1 MQDRLFEF
9 LQRDKKVELLIVK
22 DDKDAKKA
30 QDVCD
35 FLGFNSFTLSDFRAV
50 SGDDLRSYQ
59 EELNHLL
66 MALNNFY
73 RSRKAILISPIR
85 TIIHKLPIE
94 RLFTQEKLS
103 FGDRIDINSFKEKLL
118 YLGYTFVDIVEQRG
132 EVSFHQNIFDI
143 FPIDA
148 ENPYRISL
156 LDNEIES
163 IKEFIIET
171 QKSLPRELEEVRIIP
186 ALFSLSREEY
196 QQISKECR
204 EGKSNSFFKDIH
216 SLGLWHLGDLSIHY
230 TKIFNSFF
238 VNDLSKEIEEIKSFL
253 KEDIDELFIDIPI
266 LPPSKEYHQI
276 EVTDF
281 NQLLSFHK
289 NKSITLIAKN
299 QVAIKRAN
307 IQQKLLKDVK
317 IVEKDIILNLI
328 SNRELILSVNREEKK
343 KSKSKKSSIIID
355 DLKKGDLVV
364 HQNYGVGIFQG
375 LEQRR
380 VLGATKDFVVIKYQG
395 DDKLLLPVENL
406 TQIDRYISNSG
417 NMEIIDKL
425 GKSSF
430 QRLKAKVKEKLF
442 LIAQEIVDISAKRE
456 LTQTPK
462 IEIDYE
468 EILFFQSKADFEYTK
483 DQKSAIDE
491 ILKDFKSQKPM
502 DRLLSGDVGFGKT
515 EVAMNA
521 IFAIVKSGF
530 SALLIAPTT
539 LLTSQHYKTLKER
552 FKEFNFRIAKLD
564 RFTKPKEKKSILE
577 ALKKGEIDICIGTHT
592 LLNLEVKNLAFI
604 VIDEEHKFGVK
615 QKEKLKSLRNS
626 LHILSMSATPIPRS
640 LNLALSSLKS
650 YSTLTTPPNDRKGVR
665 TFVKEYNPILL
676 KEVIL
681 RELRRGGQIFF
692 IHNRIDTI
700 EEKKNELLEILPN
713 LKILVLHS
721 KISPVKTENEMLKF
735 ENGEYD
741 LLLSTSIIES
751 GIHIPNVNTIIIE
764 GADRFG
770 IADLHQLRGRVGREK
785 REGFCYY
792 LVEDKEKLSEE
803 AKKRLIA
810 LEKNSFLG
818 SGAVLAHHDLEI
830 RGGGNIIGEAQSG
843 HIKNIGYNLYL
854 KMLEESINKLL
865 NRGKIEEKEID
876 IKLSIDAYLNENY
889 IKEDRIRLELYRRL
903 SRCRE
908 LEEIYDIEEEMID
921 RFGEMDEITKQFLQ
935 LITIKI
941 LAHKKDIKTIT
952 NYNQNITFIY
962 QNDKKEIFKSR
973 SKDDDDLIEAV
984 IKKLRA

>member
-103 FGDRIDINSFKEKLL
+103 FGDKIDINSFKEKLL

-156 LDNEIES
+156 LDSEIES
-163 IKEFIIET
+163 IKEFSVET

-204 EGKSNSFFKDIH
+204 ESKSNSFFKDIH

-238 VNDLSKEIEEIKSFL
+238 LNDLSKEIEEIKSFL
-253 KEDIDELFIDIPI
+253 KEDIDKLFKDIPI

-289 NKSITLIAKN
+289 NKSITLVAKN

-317 IVEKDIILNLI
+317 IIKKDIILNLI

-343 KSKSKKSSIIID
+343 KSKFKKSSIIID

-462 IEIDYE
+462 IEIDY
-468 EILFFQSKADFEYTK
+468 
-483 DQKSAIDE
+483 
-491 ILKDFKSQKPM
+491 
-502 DRLLSGDVGFGKT
+502 
-515 EVAMNA
+515 
-521 IFAIVKSGF
+521 
-530 SALLIAPTT
+530 
-539 LLTSQHYKTLKER
+539 
-552 FKEFNFRIAKLD
+552 
-564 RFTKPKEKKSILE
+564 
-577 ALKKGEIDICIGTHT
+577 
-592 LLNLEVKNLAFI
+592 
-604 VIDEEHKFGVK
+604 
-615 QKEKLKSLRNS
+615 
-626 LHILSMSATPIPRS
+626 
-640 LNLALSSLKS
+640 
-650 YSTLTTPPNDRKGVR
+650 
-665 TFVKEYNPILL
+665 
-676 KEVIL
+676 
-681 RELRRGGQIFF
+681 
-692 IHNRIDTI
+692 
-700 EEKKNELLEILPN
+700 
-713 LKILVLHS
+713 
-721 KISPVKTENEMLKF
+721 
-735 ENGEYD
+735 
-741 LLLSTSIIES
+741 
-751 GIHIPNVNTIIIE
+751 
-764 GADRFG
+764 
-770 IADLHQLRGRVGREK
+770 
-785 REGFCYY
+785 
-792 LVEDKEKLSEE
+792 
-803 AKKRLIA
+803 
-810 LEKNSFLG
+810 
-818 SGAVLAHHDLEI
+818 
-830 RGGGNIIGEAQSG
+830 
-843 HIKNIGYNLYL
+843 
-854 KMLEESINKLL
+854 
-865 NRGKIEEKEID
+865 
-876 IKLSIDAYLNENY
+876 
-889 IKEDRIRLELYRRL
+889 
-903 SRCRE
+903 
-908 LEEIYDIEEEMID
+908 
-921 RFGEMDEITKQFLQ
+921 
-935 LITIKI
+935 
-941 LAHKKDIKTIT
+941 
-952 NYNQNITFIY
+952 
-962 QNDKKEIFKSR
+962 
-973 SKDDDDLIEAV
+973 
-984 IKKLRA
+984 